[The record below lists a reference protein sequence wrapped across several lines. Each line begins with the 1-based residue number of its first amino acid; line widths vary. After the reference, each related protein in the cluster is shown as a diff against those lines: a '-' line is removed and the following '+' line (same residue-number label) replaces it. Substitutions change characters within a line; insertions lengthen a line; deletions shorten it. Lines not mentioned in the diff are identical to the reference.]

1 MAACK
6 LVLRGKKI
14 VTPMRILC
22 SLLLTLLLF
31 SCGSDADADKWK
43 PLDLMRYNVPVIIA
57 APDSAKVSA
66 TNLSGIMQ
74 DVTIKSPEDR
84 YSVQVLAS
92 RASSSDMAKLK
103 SEQLELVRDNRY
115 FESVV
120 REEPDGFIFQ
130 NKIDTTSL
138 YGFRYIIYQGDQ
150 EFVFQNAFDGTF
162 NLAEVEEM
170 YSAVKQ

>member
-1 MAACK
+1 
-6 LVLRGKKI
+6 
-14 VTPMRILC
+14 MRILC
-22 SLLLTLLLF
+22 SLFLTLLLF
-31 SCGSDADADKWK
+31 SCGTSEEEGWK
-43 PLDLMRYNVPVIIA
+43 PLDLMKYNVPVTIA

-115 FESVV
+115 FASIV
-120 REEPDGFIFQ
+120 REEDQGFVFQ

-162 NLAEVEEM
+162 SLEEVEAM
-170 YSAVKQ
+170 YTAVKQ

>member
-1 MAACK
+1 
-6 LVLRGKKI
+6 
-14 VTPMRILC
+14 MRLLC
-22 SLLLTLLLF
+22 SLFLTLILF
-31 SCGSDADADKWK
+31 SCGGSEAEGWK
-43 PLDLMRYNVPVIIA
+43 PLDLMKYNVPVTIA

-74 DVTIKSPEDR
+74 DVTIKSPADR

-92 RASSSDMAKLK
+92 RASSSDMARLK

-115 FESVV
+115 FESIV
-120 REEPDGFIFQ
+120 REEDQGFVFQ

-150 EFVFQNAFDGTF
+150 EFIFQNAFDGTF
-162 NLAEVEEM
+162 SLEEVEKM
-170 YSAVKQ
+170 YAAVKQ

>member
-1 MAACK
+1 
-6 LVLRGKKI
+6 
-14 VTPMRILC
+14 MRILC
-22 SLLLTLLLF
+22 SLFIALLLF
-31 SCGSDADADKWK
+31 SCGNEDAADEWK
-43 PLDLMRYNVPVIIA
+43 PLDLMKYNVPVVIA

-92 RASSSDMAKLK
+92 RASSNDMAKLK
-103 SEQLELVRDNRY
+103 SEQLDLVRDNRY

-120 REEPDGFIFQ
+120 REEAQGFVFQ
-130 NKIDTTSL
+130 NKIDTLSL

-162 NLAEVEEM
+162 SLEEVEAM
-170 YSAVKQ
+170 YAAVKQ